1 MNLQP
6 FNAEN
11 DGIVTEASD
20 EKVSGFGM
28 RGDVKVQTGEV
39 SKLSRRHGTAVCEFK
54 NTRVLHEGEGYAM
67 MVRERG
73 INKGKSRCSTI
84 NQCISLDSDCS
95 YGNNK
100 RHNQMPSIQIFFG

>member
-1 MNLQP
+1 MNLQL

-11 DGIVTEASD
+11 DGIVTEAGD

-28 RGDVKVQTGEV
+28 RGYVKVQTGEV

-67 MVRERG
+67 MVRER